1 METQINSLGQHTGVD
16 LDNWQP
22 RAYPGSDPMM
32 GRYCRLV
39 ALCPET
45 HAQQLFEAF
54 SDDTEQRNWT
64 YLPYGPFD
72 TLESF
77 KGWLVESSQSSDP
90 LFYTII
96 DQRSDQ
102 AVGLASYLR
111 IEPTVGAIEVGHIHF
126 SPRLQKTPLA
136 TEAMYLMMHR
146 AFAELG
152 YRRYEWKCDACNQGS
167 RNAAQRLG
175 FQYEG
180 IFRQATLYKG
190 RNRDTAWFSIIDKE
204 WPTLQV
210 MFERWLDESNFDHNG
225 QQINS
230 LLACLKEYAA

>member
-1 METQINSLGQHTGVD
+1 METQKNALGQQTGID
-16 LDNWQP
+16 LNNWQP
-22 RAYPGSDPMM
+22 CPRPELDPMI
-32 GRYCRLV
+32 GRYCRLE

-45 HAQQLFEAF
+45 HASQLFEAF

-64 YLPYGPFD
+64 YLPYGPFS
-72 TLESF
+72 TLNDF
-77 KGWLVESSQSSDP
+77 KGWLTNASQSNDP

-96 DQRSDQ
+96 DQRNGQ

-111 IEPTVGAIEVGHIHF
+111 IEPTVGVIEVGHIHF

-136 TEAMYLMMHR
+136 TETMFLMMR
-146 AFAELG
+146 YAFDTLG

-175 FQYEG
+175 FQFEG

-204 WPTLQV
+204 WPALKA
-210 MFERWLDESNFDHNG
+210 MFEIWLDASNFDRNG
-225 QQINS
+225 QQHNN
-230 LLACLKEYAA
+230 LQACLKENAA

>member
-1 METQINSLGQHTGVD
+1 METQTNALGQHTGVD
-16 LDNWQP
+16 LENWQP
-22 RAYPGSDPMM
+22 CSPPSLHPMI

-39 ALCPET
+39 ALCPDT
-45 HAQQLFEAF
+45 HVQQLFEAF
-54 SDDTEQRNWT
+54 SDDTDQRNWT
-64 YLPYGPFD
+64 YLPCGPFD
-72 TLESF
+72 SLDAF
-77 KGWLVESSQSSDP
+77 KDWLTQSSQGKDP

-96 DQRSDQ
+96 DQRDDH

-111 IEPTVGAIEVGHIHF
+111 IQPTVGAIEVGHIHF

-136 TEAMYLMMHR
+136 TEAMFLMMQR

-175 FQYEG
+175 FQFEG
-180 IFRQATLYKG
+180 IFRQATVYKG

-204 WPTLQV
+204 WPAIES
-210 MFERWLDESNFDHNG
+210 MFKRWLDETNFDSNG
-225 QQINS
+225 KQLTRLQ
-230 LLACLKEYAA
+230 AFFKENAA